1 MSTVLAWSTAAVAV
15 AFLVDSVLIRTKSHH
30 RTDVKRPHGWLQ
42 YWGNATIGLF
52 AVLCAAVLSLQVG
65 TLHLG
70 MLGTLL
76 QALGLMLTI
85 GATVVIAR
93 AGVEL
98 GESFA
103 ADVRSWAEQQ
113 LVARGLFT
121 LVRHPIYLGTTVL
134 WLGAGLGFLNWI
146 LLAVGAA
153 VIAPTFYLL
162 AAWEEEL
169 LEERFGQSY
178 RDYRARVP
186 MLLPWPR
193 PATAQRRDA
202 ATRERG
208 DLEKQRTVQDVL
220 DTQDAQDARVEE
232 I

>member
-1 MSTVLAWSTAAVAV
+1 MSTLLTWSTAAVVV
-15 AFLVDSVLIRTKSHH
+15 AFLADSILIRRRSHH
-30 RTDVKRPHGWLQ
+30 RTDVKRPRGWLQ

-70 MLGTLL
+70 APGPLL
-76 QALGLMLTI
+76 QALGLVLAI

-113 LVARGLFT
+113 LVVRGLFA

-134 WLGAGLGFLNWI
+134 WLGAGLGLLNWI
-146 LLAVGAA
+146 LLAVAAA

-193 PATAQRRDA
+193 PTTAPRRDA
-202 ATRERG
+202 ATRGQGNTEREHPIR
-208 DLEKQRTVQDVL
+208 DALDAQDP
-220 DTQDAQDARVEE
+220 QDARVEE